1 MSEEDVIT
9 IAAQHITK
17 GDFMGAMEI
26 FETHVTNNPKD
37 PAGYHGWAESAMFE
51 IQENGN
57 FDDKGNDRIN
67 EGKVQ
72 SYLRKAAGLE
82 PDNAEYQ
89 AAYAN
94 ALIEFDRVPM
104 AVREFQKLI
113 KLGEKS
119 EDVDVSFHLYEAA
132 KQLIDSIDVKVGYDR
147 SEQFAQQYIP
157 IAIEFAIL
165 GLGFSSVDEAMEYL
179 STEE

>member
-72 SYLRKAAGLE
+72 SYLRKAAGLD
-82 PDNAEYQ
+82 PDNAE
-89 AAYAN
+89 
-94 ALIEFDRVPM
+94 
-104 AVREFQKLI
+104 
-113 KLGEKS
+113 
-119 EDVDVSFHLYEAA
+119 
-132 KQLIDSIDVKVGYDR
+132 
-147 SEQFAQQYIP
+147 
-157 IAIEFAIL
+157 
-165 GLGFSSVDEAMEYL
+165 
-179 STEE
+179 

>member
-1 MSEEDVIT
+1 MSEEDIIT
-9 IAAQHITK
+9 MAAQHITK

-26 FETHVTNNPKD
+26 FENHVNENPKD
-37 PAGYHGWAESAMFE
+37 PAGYHGWAEAAMFE

-57 FDDKGNDRIN
+57 FDEKGNDRIN

-89 AAYAN
+89 AAFAN
-94 ALIEFDRVPM
+94 ALVEFDRVPM
-104 AVREFQKLI
+104 AVREYKKLI
-113 KLGEKS
+113 ELGKKI

-147 SEQFAQQYIP
+147 SEQFARQFIP
-157 IAIEFAIL
+157 VAIEFAIL
-165 GLGFSSVDEAMEYL
+165 GLGFSSVEEAMEYL

>member
-9 IAAQHITK
+9 IAAQHITQ
-17 GDFMGAMEI
+17 GNFIGAMEI
-26 FETHVTNNPKD
+26 FESHIATNPKD
-37 PAGYHGWAESAMFE
+37 PAGFHGWAEAAMFE

-57 FDDKGNDRIN
+57 MDDSGKDKIN

-72 SYLRKAAGLE
+72 SHLRKAAGLD
-82 PDNAEYQ
+82 PDNADYL

-104 AVREFQKLI
+104 AVREFQKLKI
-113 KLGEKS
+113 LGDS
-119 EDVDVSFHLYEAA
+119 QDDVDVSFHLYEAA
-132 KQLIDSIDVKVGYDR
+132 RMLMESIDLKTNFDR
-147 SEQFAQQYIP
+147 SHPFAKQFVAV
-157 IAIEFAIL
+157 AIEFALL
-165 GLGFSSVDEAMEYL
+165 GLGFPSAEEAVEYL

>member
-1 MSEEDVIT
+1 MTEEDVIT
-9 IAAQHITK
+9 IAAQHITI

-26 FETHVTNNPKD
+26 FENHVNENPKD
-37 PAGYHGWAESAMFE
+37 PAGYHGWAEAAMFE

-89 AAYAN
+89 AAFAN

-104 AVREFQKLI
+104 AVREFKKLI
-113 KLGEKS
+113 ELGKKI

-147 SEQFAQQYIP
+147 SEQFARQFIP
-157 IAIEFAIL
+157 VAIEFAIL
-165 GLGFSSVDEAMEYL
+165 GLGFSSVEEAMEYL
-179 STEE
+179 SEE